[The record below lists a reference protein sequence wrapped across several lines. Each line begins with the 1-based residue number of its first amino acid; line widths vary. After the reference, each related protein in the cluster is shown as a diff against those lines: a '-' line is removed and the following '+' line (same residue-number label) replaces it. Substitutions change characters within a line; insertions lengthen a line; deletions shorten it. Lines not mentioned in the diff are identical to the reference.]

1 MESVMIKNIV
11 FDLGG
16 VLVDWDPKY
25 VFRDVFDT
33 ETEVDWFLDNICTMA
48 WNVQQDA
55 GRTLEEATI
64 TLQEKHP
71 EWHAQIAAYYG
82 RWEEMLK
89 GPVQGT
95 LDIFSE
101 IKASNKFNTFA
112 LTNWSAETF
121 PVAQSKYEF
130 LKWFD
135 GIVVSGI
142 EKCIK
147 PAPRIYKILLERFAL
162 RPSECLF
169 IDDNKSNVAGALA
182 LGIQAIWFRSS
193 QQLKEDLQDMKIIK

>member
-1 MESVMIKNIV
+1 MESEMIKNIV

-16 VLVDWDPKY
+16 VMVDWDPKY

-33 ETEVDWFLDNICTMA
+33 ESEVDWFLDNICTME
-48 WNVQQDA
+48 WNVRQDA

-64 TLQEKHP
+64 SLQEKHP

-101 IKASNKFNTFA
+101 IKASNNYNTFA

-121 PVAQSKYEF
+121 PVAQRKYEF

-147 PAPRIYKILLERFAL
+147 PDPKIYKILLERFAL
-162 RPSECLF
+162 SPGECLF
-169 IDDNKSNVAGALA
+169 IDDNRSNVAGALA
-182 LGIQAIWFRSS
+182 LGIQAIWFRSP